1 MTSKLKIALAA
12 SIGFAVASFG
22 SVALA
27 EDTVSTPDAMSSNHM
42 SSDHMTT
49 DHMGG
54 TTKKHDAMKHDAMK
68 QMTNEGAMSTDHMAP
83 DAGKQ

>member
-1 MTSKLKIALAA
+1 MTSKLKIVLAA
-12 SIGFAVASFG
+12 AVGFAVASFA

-42 SSDHMTT
+42 SSDHMSTE
-49 DHMGG
+49 HMGG
-54 TTKKHDAMKHDAMK
+54 TTKKHDAMK
-68 QMTNEGAMSTDHMAP
+68 QMTNGGAVSTDHMAP

>member
-1 MTSKLKIALAA
+1 MTSKLKIGLAA
-12 SIGFAVASFG
+12 AVGFAVASFG

-42 SSDHMTT
+42 SSDHMST

-54 TTKKHDAMKHDAMK
+54 TTKKHDAMK

-83 DAGKQ
+83 DASKQ

>member
-1 MTSKLKIALAA
+1 MTSKLKIALVATV
-12 SIGFAVASFG
+12 GFAVASFG

-42 SSDHMTT
+42 SSDHMST

-54 TTKKHDAMKHDAMK
+54 AMKKPTMMKHDAMK

>member
-1 MTSKLKIALAA
+1 MTSKLKIALVATV
-12 SIGFAVASFG
+12 GFAVASFG

-27 EDTVSTPDAMSSNHM
+27 EDTVSAPDAMSSNHM
-42 SSDHMTT
+42 SSDHMST

-54 TTKKHDAMKHDAMK
+54 TTKKHDAMK

>member
-12 SIGFAVASFG
+12 GIGFAVASFG

-42 SSDHMTT
+42 SSDHMST

-54 TTKKHDAMKHDAMK
+54 TAKKHDAMK
-68 QMTNEGAMSTDHMAP
+68 QMTNEGAMSTDPMAP
-83 DAGKQ
+83 NAGKQ

>member
-12 SIGFAVASFG
+12 AIGFAVASFG

-27 EDTVSTPDAMSSNHM
+27 EDTVSAPDAMSSNHM
-42 SSDHMTT
+42 SS

-83 DAGKQ
+83 NAGKQ